1 MRTSASRSVTQAAV
15 AVTAALLAVAPSAG
29 AASGWTTPA
38 VFDGTDIE
46 LTPRAAIAADGTS
59 AVAWSTACC
68 KKRALVVSTGR
79 ANGFGPP
86 RVIHRP
92 RPNDYSVAAGPGGA
106 FLVAWGDADG
116 LRVAVRTAT
125 GRPIVVRRVFAPKRS
140 EIMGVQVA
148 PDPRGGWVIVA
159 GESPKEGSP
168 RIGLRVRGLSLDRA
182 GRRVGP
188 ARDLG
193 PGVFGGDARQT
204 QALAVD
210 REGRAVFAFT
220 RLETVAVPGP
230 EPQVADVSVGPVMV
244 STRLHGRAFSE
255 PVAVPG
261 PAMEPRVA
269 VRTGGRAVLAT
280 VRTDSCAESGC
291 FGPPGVA
298 LIAAGAAP
306 ASPFGPSID
315 RPYRVFAPTAALT
328 ASNRGVLVFQLKT
341 KRAPFSKEAPVRA
354 VTFAADGTLGPLQTL
369 TPARAHEPV
378 VMPLSGG
385 RALVVWAERQRIG
398 AALTG
403 PNGRFQTTAG
413 PSGPPPNG
421 GHINPTNRD
430 LHTAGR
436 YAIFAWE
443 ANGRARI
450 SVRRL

>member
-1 MRTSASRSVTQAAV
+1 
-15 AVTAALLAVAPSAG
+15 
-29 AASGWTTPA
+29 
-38 VFDGTDIE
+38 
-46 LTPRAAIAADGTS
+46 
-59 AVAWSTACC
+59 
-68 KKRALVVSTGR
+68 
-79 ANGFGPP
+79 
-86 RVIHRP
+86 
-92 RPNDYSVAAGPGGA
+92 
-106 FLVAWGDADG
+106 
-116 LRVAVRTAT
+116 
-125 GRPIVVRRVFAPKRS
+125 
-140 EIMGVQVA
+140 
-148 PDPRGGWVIVA
+148 VIVA
-159 GESPKEGSP
+159 NESLKEGAT

-193 PGVFGGDARQT
+193 PGVFGADARQT

-230 EPQVADVSVGPVMV
+230 EPQVANVSVGPVMV

-269 VRTGGRAVLAT
+269 VGTGGRAVLAT

-291 FGPPGVA
+291 FGAPGVA
-298 LIAAGAAP
+298 LLAAAP

-315 RPYRVFAPTAALT
+315 RPYRAFAPTAALT
-328 ASNRGVLVFQLKT
+328 ASNRGVLVFQRKT
-341 KRAPFSKEAPVRA
+341 RRAPFSTEAPVRA

-369 TPARAHEPV
+369 THTRANEPV

-398 AALTG
+398 AALAG
-403 PNGRFQTTAG
+403 PNGRFHPTAG
-413 PSGPPPNG
+413 VSGPPPSP

-443 ANGRARI
+443 GNGRARI